1 MTRPAAL
8 PALASPPGDR
18 VQISVTSGFALS
30 AAERRSGKPG
40 STRPSASITF
50 MPARFSTVSFIVGLF
65 DQSGLSGQVGLT
77 GSIPVAPVKPP
88 SANAARPRRAT
99 LCRQGI
105 ARLARP
111 LAHPFGD
118 ARFFAIDDDE
128 VVEDRKSTRLNSS
141 H

>member
-1 MTRPAAL
+1 
-8 PALASPPGDR
+8 
-18 VQISVTSGFALS
+18 
-30 AAERRSGKPG
+30 
-40 STRPSASITF
+40 

-105 ARLARP
+105 ARLARS

-128 VVEDRKSTRLNSS
+128 VVDVHTFSPATLGIDRSDGRRPADRKSTRLNSS